1 MKKVIAVLGLV
12 AVMGVLVTG
21 VAFAQGGSPP
31 SGGLIGRR
39 LNADPQ
45 PVQLELDG
53 TMHDD
58 LLAAISDATGI
69 PVSELETRIEAGET
83 MAAILEGEGL
93 DIALLREIMFDVRSD
108 AIQSLVADG
117 TITQEQA
124 DWMLERQSIN
134 ASRIGDCTEDPSMLR
149 QQGGG
154 SMGRA
159 AGRGN

>member
-31 SGGLIGRR
+31 NGGLIGRR

-58 LLAAISDATGI
+58 LLAAVSDATGI

-83 MAAILEGEGL
+83 MAAIL
-93 DIALLREIMFDVRSD
+93 DEIMFDVRSD

-134 ASRIGDCTEDPSMLR
+134 ASRIGDCTEDPAMIR